1 MTQRRIFLY
10 AASFANLGC
19 RPVDFTSLLR
29 NPEFARFLD
38 SSRDAYIKQVTMQ
51 GQFSQMDE
59 MYIPAQSIWQ
69 LERVV
74 KLHIQTFNWESVEAL
89 NSASFSFLRPETIF
103 AHHLTSLTLR
113 SISFP
118 SFTVVT
124 DFLNAFDHRRILVF

>member
-38 SSRDAYIKQVTMQ
+38 SSTDVFNSIAPYIKQVTVQ

-59 MYIPAQSIWQ
+59 MYITSQSIWH
-69 LERVV
+69 LEALV
-74 KLHIQTFNWESVEAL
+74 KLHIQMFNRESVE
-89 NSASFSFLRPETIF
+89 R
-103 AHHLTSLTLR
+103 
-113 SISFP
+113 
-118 SFTVVT
+118 
-124 DFLNAFDHRRILVF
+124 